1 MKVMVTGSEGS
12 LMQQVIPLLLEQG
25 LDVVGV
31 DNFSRYGVIER
42 QRDYEFV
49 QGDLTDSNFVHG
61 LMKGIYGVVQGAAQI
76 YGVGG
81 FHRYPADI
89 LSRDTMLHQN
99 VLWAMQKCRVEKIAY
114 ISSSMVYER
123 CSTHPSS
130 EEMAMESLVPSTDYG
145 LSKLVGERLVR
156 AFHRQYG
163 MKYVIWRPF
172 NIITPYEEGEETQG
186 MSHVFADFIQNIVRL
201 RKNPL
206 PIIGSGEQVRCF
218 TWIGDVAAA
227 IAAYSFNKKTDCE
240 DFNLGCQEP
249 ITMKE
254 LALLIFETAQK
265 MSLLSHDERELSFE
279 TVAQYTDDVMMRVPA
294 VAKAERLLGWKARI
308 KVRESVRYCLEHVSR
323 SSHSPTL

>member
-1 MKVMVTGSEGS
+1 MVTGSEGS

-123 CSTHPSS
+123 CSTHPRS

-145 LSKLVGERLVR
+145 LSKQIGR
-156 AFHRQYG
+156 A
-163 MKYVIWRPF
+163 
-172 NIITPYEEGEETQG
+172 
-186 MSHVFADFIQNIVRL
+186 HV
-201 RKNPL
+201 
-206 PIIGSGEQVRCF
+206 
-218 TWIGDVAAA
+218 
-227 IAAYSFNKKTDCE
+227 
-240 DFNLGCQEP
+240 
-249 ITMKE
+249 
-254 LALLIFETAQK
+254 
-265 MSLLSHDERELSFE
+265 
-279 TVAQYTDDVMMRVPA
+279 
-294 VAKAERLLGWKARI
+294 
-308 KVRESVRYCLEHVSR
+308 
-323 SSHSPTL
+323 